1 MAIKIITDSACDITQ
16 EEAKAFD
23 ICVIPLKLTI
33 DGEEYEDG
41 INLSHKEFYE
51 KLPLCKELPKT
62 SQITPVVYDQYIQQ
76 EMKEGD
82 SVIIITLSSKLS
94 GTCQSANI
102 AASEY
107 EGRAF
112 VVDSENA
119 TGGQRIL
126 VEYAVQLR
134 EKGMAVEDMVAEL
147 DRAKKK
153 IRLIGLLD
161 TLEYLRKGGRISAV
175 TALAGELLSIKP
187 VVEVVD
193 GEVVQKGKARG
204 SRKGN
209 NLLREM
215 IEGGN
220 GVDFE
225 KPYVLAYSGL
235 SDELLNRYVEDS
247 GDLWKQQ
254 TDQLPAI
261 NVGVVIGTH
270 VGPGAIAVCYFEK

>member
-82 SVIIITLSSKLS
+82 KVIIITLSSKLS

-107 EGRAF
+107 EGQVF

-147 DRAKKK
+147 DRVKKK

-187 VVEVVD
+187 VVEVVG

>member
-82 SVIIITLSSKLS
+82 KVIIITLSSKLS

-107 EGRAF
+107 EGQVF

-187 VVEVVD
+187 VVEVVG

-215 IEGGN
+215 IEGGS

>member
-107 EGRAF
+107 EGQVF

-147 DRAKKK
+147 DRVKKK

-187 VVEVVD
+187 VVEVVG
-193 GEVVQKGKARG
+193 GEVIQKGKARG

-215 IEGGN
+215 IEGGS